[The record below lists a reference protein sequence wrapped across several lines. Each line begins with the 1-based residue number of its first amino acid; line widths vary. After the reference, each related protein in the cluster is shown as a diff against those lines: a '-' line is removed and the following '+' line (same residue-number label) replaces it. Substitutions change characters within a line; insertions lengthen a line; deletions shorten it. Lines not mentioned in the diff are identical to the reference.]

1 MVHLTSSKLT
11 MSPHSSKPSLQT
23 ILISRF
29 LLNLRRT
36 QARNAPPSRPSGIR
50 SSLFCT
56 TTIVGVIEDMGQPL
70 DHRSLPDCDAAPMDT
85 DGAAD
90 NVAQEHASGVAR
102 GNPKHVDKEG
112 RSAIRVV
119 GCDKVRALR
128 ATMQFPAVNVSS
140 TDLRKSLYRFQ
151 LASTERRLH
160 DMRNRAVRLVP
171 WPLAFG
177 MEENLF
183 FTGCVYD
190 LHTVSLADH
199 IGTIVSP

>member
-1 MVHLTSSKLT
+1 M
-11 MSPHSSKPSLQT
+11 QT
-23 ILISRF
+23 VIISRF
-29 LLNLRRT
+29 LINLRRS
-36 QARNAPPSRPSGIR
+36 QAPTDIPSHVSDFRFVVPGFVES
-50 SSLFCT
+50 
-56 TTIVGVIEDMGQPL
+56 MGQPL

-85 DGAAD
+85 NGVAD
-90 NVAQEHASGVAR
+90 NVVQEHASAVAR
-102 GNPKHVDKEG
+102 GDPKHVDKEG
-112 RSAIRVV
+112 RSATRVV
-119 GCDKVRALR
+119 GCNKVRALR

-140 TDLRKSLYRFQ
+140 TDLRKSSYRFQ

-177 MEENLF
+177 IEENMF